1 MEALILERHLQR
13 YVRSEGRNDREHQ
26 RREERP
32 EGQNER
38 NRRPDEGGRDGK
50 MIAPPD
56 NQPIHQTI
64 HVISS
69 GETFAGDTSS
79 SRKAYAR

>member
-1 MEALILERHLQR
+1 M
-13 YVRSEGRNDREHQ
+13 
-26 RREERP
+26 REERP
-32 EGQNER
+32 EGQDGR
-38 NRRPDEGGRDGK
+38 NRQPAEGGRDGR

-56 NQPIHQTI
+56 NEPIHQTI

-69 GETFAGDTSS
+69 GETLAGDTSS